1 MRFETLE
8 ATPSKLH
15 PYLDADRALFYVYDT
30 VKNTRSMG
38 AYTRRDL
45 AENIVDKKNKE
56 HLETW
61 FAELKYQD
69 LKNGTINQEVTEN
82 SLSED
87 FITQQAGDL

>member
-8 ATPSKLH
+8 STPSKDH

-30 VKNTRSMG
+30 VKHSKSLG

-45 AENIVDKKNKE
+45 ADKITDQKNKE
-56 HLETW
+56 YLETW
-61 FAELKYQD
+61 FAEVKHQD
-69 LKNGTINQEVTEN
+69 LKNGTIDQEVTEN

-87 FITQQAGDL
+87 VITQQAGDL